1 MGGINKAHSPGRVP
15 HVPPDFLWSLVA
27 LANFMRLSLLKAA
40 HAVMEWSRVQE
51 IRVAWAYM
59 GRKRWG
65 AAPSIVPTLRANG
78 SWPEREPW
86 YMEYFDSPACA
97 MHLKTVPETFSAA
110 AVCCKNYFEQA
121 RCMVKQAGKRGRPP
135 TPDQPGKMDIRTVAQ
150 LANVSIATVSRTINR
165 VSTVN
170 PKMAKRVWEAIE
182 KLDYFPNT
190 QARALVSG
198 RSRLLGLIVSE
209 ITNPFF
215 PELIQGFEDIAVEH
229 GYEILIS
236 STNYDPR
243 RMSLCIRRMLERRAE
258 GVAVM
263 TFGVEKPLLE
273 QLAERK
279 VPLVFV
285 DVGPE
290 RPGIS
295 LLRVDYRH
303 GIQQGVQHLAV
314 MGHRDIAFISGPK
327 RLHSAQSRLAAFT
340 SSLEECGIAPNP
352 AWLVEGDHT
361 MEGGIEAMD
370 GLLKSRHLPTAVMCS
385 NDMTAIGVLHKLY
398 RAGLRVPDDLS
409 VIGFDDIRIAKVT
422 IPPLTTIQMS
432 CFELARAAVT
442 ALRALVEEGGEPK
455 RSYKIN
461 THLVVREST
470 GLPKGTLRDLRKA
483 QKSGKRH

>member
-1 MGGINKAHSPGRVP
+1 MA
-15 HVPPDFLWSLVA
+15 
-27 LANFMRLSLLKAA
+27 
-40 HAVMEWSRVQE
+40 
-51 IRVAWAYM
+51 
-59 GRKRWG
+59 
-65 AAPSIVPTLRANG
+65 
-78 SWPEREPW
+78 
-86 YMEYFDSPACA
+86 
-97 MHLKTVPETFSAA
+97 
-110 AVCCKNYFEQA
+110 
-121 RCMVKQAGKRGRPP
+121 KQAGEKARAVSDGHE
-135 TPDQPGKMDIRTVAQ
+135 KMDIRTVAR

-170 PKMAKRVWEAIE
+170 PKMAKRVREAIE

-236 STNYDPR
+236 STNYDPQ

-273 QLAERK
+273 QLAERN

-295 LLRVDYRH
+295 LLRVDYHH
-303 GIQQGVQHLAV
+303 GIRQGVQHLAAL
-314 MGHRDIAFISGPK
+314 GHRDIAFISGPK
-327 RLHSAQSRLAAFT
+327 RLHSAQSRTLAF
-340 SSLEECGIAPNP
+340 SKSLAECAIVANP
-352 AWLVEGDHT
+352 AWILEGDHT
-361 MEGGIEAMD
+361 MEGGIDAMD
-370 GLLKSRHLPTAVMCS
+370 RLLKSKHLPTAVMCS

-409 VIGFDDIRIAKVT
+409 VIGFDDIHIAQVT

-442 ALRALVEEGGEPK
+442 ALRAQVEEGGDPK
-455 RSYKIN
+455 RNYKIN

-470 GLPKGTLRDLRKA
+470 GFPRGTMLHLRKRGKDAKRASAA
-483 QKSGKRH
+483 QARKTAPAE

>member
-1 MGGINKAHSPGRVP
+1 MAKPVRKKTK
-15 HVPPDFLWSLVA
+15 PP
-27 LANFMRLSLLKAA
+27 AA
-40 HAVMEWSRVQE
+40 E
-51 IRVAWAYM
+51 
-59 GRKRWG
+59 
-65 AAPSIVPTLRANG
+65 T
-78 SWPEREPW
+78 
-86 YMEYFDSPACA
+86 PA
-97 MHLKTVPETFSAA
+97 
-110 AVCCKNYFEQA
+110 
-121 RCMVKQAGKRGRPP
+121 
-135 TPDQPGKMDIRTVAQ
+135 KMDIRSVAR

-170 PKMAKRVWEAIE
+170 PKTAKRVWEVIE
-182 KLDYFPNT
+182 KLNYFPNT
-190 QARALVSG
+190 QARSLVSG

-273 QLAERK
+273 QLAERN

-295 LLRVDYRH
+295 LLRVDYRN
-303 GIQQGVQHLAV
+303 GIQQGVEHLAGL
-314 MGHRDIAFISGPK
+314 GHRKIAFVSGPK
-327 RLHSAQSRLAAFT
+327 RLHSAQSRLTAFIK
-340 SSLEECGIAPNP
+340 SIEESGLEADP
-352 AWLVEGDHT
+352 AWLIEGDHT
-361 MEGGIEAMD
+361 LEGGAAAMEQ
-370 GLLKSRHLPTAVMCS
+370 LLKSKPMPTAVMCS

-398 RAGLRVPDDLS
+398 RAGLKAPDDVS
-409 VIGFDDIRIAKVT
+409 VIGFDDIHIAQVT

-432 CFELARAAVT
+432 CFDLARAAVT
-442 ALRALVEEGGEPK
+442 ALRAHREEELEPQ
-455 RSYKIN
+455 RLYKIP
-461 THLVVREST
+461 TRLIVREST
-470 GLPKGTLRDLRKA
+470 GSPKGSKGRRL
-483 QKSGKRH
+483 KREK

>member
-1 MGGINKAHSPGRVP
+1 M
-15 HVPPDFLWSLVA
+15 
-27 LANFMRLSLLKAA
+27 
-40 HAVMEWSRVQE
+40 
-51 IRVAWAYM
+51 
-59 GRKRWG
+59 
-65 AAPSIVPTLRANG
+65 T
-78 SWPEREPW
+78 
-86 YMEYFDSPACA
+86 
-97 MHLKTVPETFSAA
+97 
-110 AVCCKNYFEQA
+110 
-121 RCMVKQAGKRGRPP
+121 KQAGKKAKPP
-135 TPDQPGKMDIRTVAQ
+135 TAETAGKMDIRTVAQ

-190 QARALVSG
+190 QARSLVSG

-263 TFGVEKPLLE
+263 TFGVERPLLE

-285 DVGPE
+285 DIGPE

-295 LLRVDYRH
+295 LLKVDYHH
-303 GIQQGVQHLAV
+303 GIRQGVQHLAAL
-314 MGHRDIAFISGPK
+314 GHRDIAFISGPR
-327 RLHSAQSRLAAFT
+327 RLHSAQSRLAAF
-340 SSLEECGIAPNP
+340 SRSLEECGIVADP
-352 AWLVEGDHT
+352 AWIVEGDHT

-370 GLLKSRHLPTAVMCS
+370 SLLKSKQRPTAVMCS

-409 VIGFDDIRIAKVT
+409 VIGFDDIQIAQVT

-442 ALRALVEEGGEPK
+442 ALRAHVEEGGEPK
-455 RSYKIN
+455 RNYKIP

-470 GLPKGTLRDLRKA
+470 GFPPGTMLHLRKTGA
-483 QKSGKRH
+483 DAKRTSAAAARTPKSAPAVSREAGSK

>member
-1 MGGINKAHSPGRVP
+1 MA
-15 HVPPDFLWSLVA
+15 
-27 LANFMRLSLLKAA
+27 
-40 HAVMEWSRVQE
+40 
-51 IRVAWAYM
+51 
-59 GRKRWG
+59 
-65 AAPSIVPTLRANG
+65 
-78 SWPEREPW
+78 
-86 YMEYFDSPACA
+86 
-97 MHLKTVPETFSAA
+97 
-110 AVCCKNYFEQA
+110 
-121 RCMVKQAGKRGRPP
+121 KQAGKKTRAAVEGR
-135 TPDQPGKMDIRTVAQ
+135 DKMDIRTVAR

-170 PKMAKRVWEAIE
+170 PRMAKRVWEAIE

-236 STNYDPR
+236 STNYDPA
-243 RMSLCIRRMLERRAE
+243 RMALCIRRMLERRAE

-295 LLRVDYRH
+295 LLRVDYHH
-303 GIQQGVQHLAV
+303 GIRQGVQHLAAL
-314 MGHRDIAFISGPK
+314 GHRHIAFVSGPR
-327 RLHSAQSRLAAFT
+327 RLHSAQSRIAAF
-340 SSLEECGIAPNP
+340 SKSLAECAIVADP
-352 AWLVEGDHT
+352 AWIVDGDHT
-361 MEGGIEAMD
+361 MEGGIDAMD
-370 GLLKSRHLPTAVMCS
+370 RLLKSKHLPTAVMCS

-409 VIGFDDIRIAKVT
+409 VIGFDDIRMAQVT

-442 ALRALVEEGGEPK
+442 ALRAHVEEGGDPK
-455 RSYKIN
+455 RQYKIN

-470 GLPKGTLRDLRKA
+470 GFPKGTMLHLRKGEERCKA
-483 QKSGKRH
+483 NPGWSGKKNCTG

>member
-1 MGGINKAHSPGRVP
+1 
-15 HVPPDFLWSLVA
+15 
-27 LANFMRLSLLKAA
+27 
-40 HAVMEWSRVQE
+40 
-51 IRVAWAYM
+51 
-59 GRKRWG
+59 
-65 AAPSIVPTLRANG
+65 
-78 SWPEREPW
+78 
-86 YMEYFDSPACA
+86 
-97 MHLKTVPETFSAA
+97 
-110 AVCCKNYFEQA
+110 
-121 RCMVKQAGKRGRPP
+121 MVKQAGKRGRPP
-135 TPDQPGKMDIRTVAQ
+135 AREQPGKMDIRTVAQ
-150 LANVSIATVSRTINR
+150 LASVSIATVSRTINR

-170 PKMAKRVWEAIE
+170 PKMAKRVWDAIE

-273 QLAERK
+273 RLAERK

-285 DVGPE
+285 DVGQE
-290 RPGIS
+290 GPGIS

-303 GIQQGVQHLAV
+303 GIRQGVQHLAAL
-314 MGHRDIAFISGPK
+314 GHGNIAFISGPMQ
-327 RLHSAQSRLAAFT
+327 LHSAQSRQAAFT
-340 SSLEECGIAPNP
+340 GALEECHITFNP

-361 MEGGIEAMD
+361 MEGGMAAMD
-370 GLLKSRHLPTAVMCS
+370 RLLASGHRPTAVMCS

-398 RAGLRVPDDLS
+398 RAGLKVPEDLS
-409 VIGFDDIRIAKVT
+409 VIGFDDIHIAQVT

-442 ALRALVEEGGEPK
+442 ALRAHVEDGGEPK
-455 RSYKIN
+455 RNYKIE
-461 THLVVREST
+461 TSLIVREST
-470 GLPKGTLRDLRKA
+470 GSPKRAKSQLRYVGA
-483 QKSGKRH
+483 